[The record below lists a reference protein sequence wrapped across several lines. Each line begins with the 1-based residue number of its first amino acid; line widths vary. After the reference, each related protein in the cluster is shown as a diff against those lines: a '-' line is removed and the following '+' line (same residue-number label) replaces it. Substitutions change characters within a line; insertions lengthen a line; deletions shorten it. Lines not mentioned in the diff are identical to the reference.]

1 MTVRG
6 TTGTRFLGRIPERTI
21 CGFVKKGAGCKE
33 EHSILSVKMKC
44 DFNCNPVRTELKVA
58 KSEDSG
64 RQDSHSPACSE
75 GACKDCFKCHERCLG
90 SPILSPP
97 MVELETQ
104 SHSLSNKENQCVQQ
118 TPGGLNESELEVSRL
133 HEDSGY
139 ASFTLQSGLSDH
151 EAGSPVPDE
160 GFRSCPR
167 SCLPRPQSTPQ
178 YPNKHLLPALHFEKV
193 VCSTLKKNAKR
204 NPKVDREMLK
214 EVMSSGNFRLQNLIG
229 RKMGLEHLDI
239 LSELFRRGFRHL
251 LANILT
257 RLSDMDLIN
266 LSKVSRVWK
275 KILEDDKSA
284 FQLYSKAIQRRVF
297 ESSKISLHASTREY
311 AMIRTALASVQKSTA
326 WAPPRKDALA
336 KSSNQRDP
344 KNSTHSRHNE
354 FFEVAKTLK
363 NNESLKSCIR
373 CNSPAKYDSY
383 LHRAVCKR
391 EGCGFDYCT
400 RCLCAYHSTKDC
412 ANGKLLKASCKAGPL
427 PGTRRSKKN
436 LQRL

>member
-1 MTVRG
+1 MSRPARSGVSRPPSC
-6 TTGTRFLGRIPERTI
+6 FCSSLNF
-21 CGFVKKGAGCKE
+21 CVSFVGCKE
-33 EHSILSVKMKC
+33 ERSILSVKMKC

-75 GACKDCFKCHERCLG
+75 GACKDCFKCHE
-90 SPILSPP
+90 
-97 MVELETQ
+97 

-139 ASFTLQSGLSDH
+139 ASFTLQS
-151 EAGSPVPDE
+151 SPVPDE
-160 GFRSCPR
+160 GFRSRPR

-284 FQLYSKAIQRRVF
+284 FQLYSKAIQRR

-412 ANGKLLKASCKAGPL
+412 ANGKLLKTSCKAGPL